1 LRLEHNEGERGS
13 HGRHGWKSYEG
24 EPPATDRMRSQ
35 SPWLKRLTK
44 PPSSGAGWETYA
56 IIYVPFLMITLVLA
70 SHLLVRPQPNAVA
83 ESGLLR
89 NEPTEV

>member
-1 LRLEHNEGERGS
+1 MKGNEDLMEDTGGNRTRRGAS
-13 HGRHGWKSYEG
+13 NGPNAIAVTVVKV
-24 EPPATDRMRSQ
+24 PNQA
-35 SPWLKRLTK
+35 
-44 PPSSGAGWETYA
+44 PSSGAGWETYAIA

-70 SHLLVRPQPNAVA
+70 FYLQVRPQPNAVA